1 MKEKTGVMPTLKAAA
16 SELGSRGNQGAVGS
30 ITHQMKEKTGEMPT
44 LMAAAFEL
52 GSRGNQ
58 GAVGSVANQMKEK
71 TGDMLTLKAAAFE
84 LGSRGNQG
92 AVGSSAN
99 QMKEKTGEMPTLM
112 AAASE
117 LGSRGNQ
124 GALEAIILR
133 TGIALKEAAG
143 EKGRRAQDSRRIGTR
158 GSYATENCKNAMK
171 YADGL
176 CNPCHN
182 RVPEKL
188 KAEFCI
194 GIGGRVCGREI
205 YRGNQ
210 CTKCYYDPDEKKTR
224 EAKKAAKPKCTID
237 GCGRS
242 ELRSYGLCEKHYKER
257 NEEAKAE
264 MKVPTDGN
272 FGY

>member
-1 MKEKTGVMPTLKAAA
+1 MKEKTGVMLTLTAAA
-16 SELGSRGNQGAVGS
+16 SELGSRGNQGAVRS
-30 ITHQMKEKTGEMPT
+30 IANQKGGLDVGEM
-44 LMAAAFEL
+44 
-52 GSRGNQ
+52 
-58 GAVGSVANQMKEK
+58 
-71 TGDMLTLKAAAFE
+71 
-84 LGSRGNQG
+84 
-92 AVGSSAN
+92 
-99 QMKEKTGEMPTLM
+99 
-112 AAASE
+112 
-117 LGSRGNQ
+117 
-124 GALEAIILR
+124 
-133 TGIALKEAAG
+133 
-143 EKGRRAQDSRRIGTR
+143 GRRANDNRRIGTR
-158 GSYATENCKNAMK
+158 GSCATENCKNTMK

-205 YRGNQ
+205 YQGNQ
-210 CTKCYYDPDEKKTR
+210 CRKCYNHPDEKKMR

-242 ELRSYGLCEKHYKER
+242 ELRSYGLCDKHYKER